1 MQCLPY
7 SIARDSS
14 SSYCNI
20 PDHHD
25 VFKPIAV
32 QSCISTMKATTN
44 TGRRKSPLQPVYR
57 ARFITVAYRLR
68 YRVYIWSDTLSL
80 RYEYVCAWL
89 CNVYQVSIVLRM
101 CVVLVDGGGAK
112 AVQKFVSLKIAAIS
126 VLAVILHPAWPCPFY
141 TPAELAERPRRFR
154 NSHVFIRPLFV

>member
-1 MQCLPY
+1 MKTVVSHTAQVTTP
-7 SIARDSS
+7 ARLFRSS
-14 SSYCNI
+14 
-20 PDHHD
+20 
-25 VFKPIAV
+25 AL
-32 QSCISTMKATTN
+32 
-44 TGRRKSPLQPVYR
+44 LQP
-57 ARFITVAYRLR
+57 
-68 YRVYIWSDTLSL
+68 
-80 RYEYVCAWL
+80 
-89 CNVYQVSIVLRM
+89 NVYQVSIVLRM